1 MKYSQELFKNNT
13 NNCTICLENYI
24 DQKSLICLT
33 PCNHI
38 FHYDCI
44 KKWSLNNTGLFKCPN
59 CNFDFMK
66 EKEFINSNKLHIN
79 QNNINN
85 INTNDKST
93 NVNLN
98 SDLRF
103 N

>member
-1 MKYSQELFKNNT
+1 MKYSLEIFKNNT

-59 CNFDFMK
+59 CNFDFTK
-66 EKEFINSNKLHIN
+66 EKVSNKPNNLH
-79 QNNINN
+79 NNIN
-85 INTNDKST
+85 INDNCTNAY
-93 NVNLN
+93 LN
-98 SDLRF
+98 TSELRV
-103 N
+103 